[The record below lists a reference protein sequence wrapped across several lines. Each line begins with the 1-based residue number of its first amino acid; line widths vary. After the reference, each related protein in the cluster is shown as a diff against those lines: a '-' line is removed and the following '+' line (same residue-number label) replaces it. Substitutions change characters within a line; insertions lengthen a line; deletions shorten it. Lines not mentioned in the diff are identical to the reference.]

1 MEKPV
6 GEVLRRYHRKSNRF
20 LRGTIVML
28 RRAGGTGART
38 GDRLI
43 GGVAITG
50 ALALVLV
57 GCTADQD
64 QVADPSRVLQTVDT
78 VLTTNGAVSAV
89 SDTTISVAGD
99 RSSSKTTQHEAAD
112 AAADL
117 PLRITTQYTTD
128 KRSGTD
134 LSDLDGYSGRV
145 EIDLTIENLTVRPK
159 EISYDVAGSARTT
172 PALVGAPFSIAA
184 STVLPGV
191 RPDRVVTQAVDGG
204 AATDGVVS
212 TNGDGDA
219 IVQWGRLLAPP
230 TSGASSTLHLVADVE
245 DLSTPAFDVAAQP
258 GLTTDLST
266 TGVMNGAFGSQTDS
280 ELALQRRTIDLIA
293 QVNEVLAR
301 AGGTITEV
309 RSNLETT
316 SQTLG
321 VRTAERL
328 KDSSSSLASTMQS
341 LSGQLASLNGDL
353 GSTVQATQSTVLQ
366 QLQQT
371 TSSLDALLG
380 DTSATAPTPVLEG
393 EVCKSVPKSD
403 GARGSVYA
411 NLLRI
416 SSQLDGYAEASEQCK
431 QQVSAQLAAS
441 VGPES
446 PDDASCATAENEDSL
461 TCALWKS
468 SVPITKEIRELAGH
482 GKELAENLSLKS
494 SGAALEQSKVLNDQ
508 LAEIAT
514 RLEDVGNDKSG
525 VADALT
531 KLDALVTE
539 TERSVSP
546 VQEGLASIN
555 QRARAARGV
564 LGDAPDGPFFNTSVQ
579 SQNRALADRICRM
592 VVFGKID
599 QADAD
604 QLRGYLTATPC
615 PGAADG
621 TTLRPG
627 LGFDTPMDE
636 RLAEQASAWD
646 ALIAETDR
654 QSTTGAG
661 AAANALASSVGALR
675 GGLEQVRAAVDADD
689 GSVTGAVQDLRERVQ
704 KSTAAG
710 ADVNQQ
716 LVQVNVEMEKLKR
729 DVQDQFQEA
738 SDESSERVKMLIDG
752 QARKIS
758 ASTDKSRES
767 VLQAFDQSIAGLRT
781 TAQEVTSDSK
791 GTIDQ
796 QKGTLQQQGSELAA
810 SVSSQ
815 TAASLQRIDASTSAS
830 VRDVEGA
837 NTLLSGDLNRVMLDL
852 GDRKVNGSGILGAM
866 ATSAAKSDSAD
877 YQLALA
883 SQNAAGYANVR
894 AEDVGGILLQQQ
906 QFRASLDAA
915 DELPAFRYDVPKGAT
930 STTLYAFR
938 IGGAR

>member
-1 MEKPV
+1 M
-6 GEVLRRYHRKSNRF
+6 
-20 LRGTIVML
+20 RGTIVML

-134 LSDLDGYSGRV
+134 LGDLDGYSGRV

-159 EISYDVAGSARTT
+159 NISYDVAGSARTT

-219 IVQWGRLLAPP
+219 VVQWGRLLAPP

-341 LSGQLASLNGDL
+341 LSGQLTSLNGDL
-353 GSTVQATQSTVLQ
+353 DSTVQATQSTVLQ

-393 EVCKSVPKSD
+393 DVCKSMPKSD

-416 SSQLDGYAEASEQCK
+416 SSQLDGYADASEQCK

-441 VGPES
+441 VGPAS
-446 PDDASCATAENEDSL
+446 PDATACASEEARGSL
-461 TCALWKS
+461 TCALWAS
-468 SVPITKEIRELAGH
+468 SAAVNTSLIGLVSKGQELAAG
-482 GKELAENLSLKS
+482 LDPNLSKT
-494 SGAALEQSKVLNDQ
+494 AIAQSKALNDQ
-508 LAEIAT
+508 LAEIAS
-514 RLEDVGNDKSG
+514 RLETVGSDDGS
-525 VADALT
+525 VDEALT
-531 KLDALVTE
+531 ELDALITTTE
-539 TERSVSP
+539 QSVRP

-555 QRARAARGV
+555 QRARTARGV
-564 LGDAPDGPFFNTSVQ
+564 LGDAPDGPFFNTSLQ
-579 SQNRALADRICRM
+579 SQNRALADRVCGLVTLGR
-592 VVFGKID
+592 ID
-599 QADAD
+599 QVDADA
-604 QLRGYLTATPC
+604 LRGYLTATPC

-636 RLAEQASAWD
+636 RLAQQASAWD

-654 QSTTGAG
+654 QSTTGVG
-661 AAANALASSVGALR
+661 AATNTLAASVGALR
-675 GGLEQVRAAVDADD
+675 GGVQQVRSAIAADD
-689 GSVTGAVQDLRERVQ
+689 GSVSGSVRDLQDRVRQAAASGAVVNGQLVKVADQQSKLQDAVRAAFQQASDDSSKQVQ
-704 KSTAAG
+704 ALIDDQVRKVSDTAG
-710 ADVNQQ
+710 A
-716 LVQVNVEMEKLKR
+716 
-729 DVQDQFQEA
+729 
-738 SDESSERVKMLIDG
+738 
-752 QARKIS
+752 
-758 ASTDKSRES
+758 SRES
-767 VLQAFDQSIAGLRT
+767 VIQAFDQSIAGLRT